1 MSKLSDSLAN
11 LGTPG
16 VGRLRGAGS
25 RMGYQAA
32 TVNPAPQRSSLAK
45 TFDDFG
51 KAATKV
57 LAGWDQAEQDKA
69 DERSNEII
77 RKLTPE
83 QRREAIKNGSLL
95 YQDDPYAMEA
105 LRTKSGRNAAY
116 LVDDDVMTRVKNG
129 EFRTREDMEAYR
141 HEQLQKGAQ
150 TYADMYGINP
160 DDEQYQ
166 KGFNSD
172 ITERNMSLYGAHD
185 QFINNQTQSGAV
197 MNTKVE
203 LNGSLSDPNF
213 LMAPASGEF
222 FEAYM
227 NNGLKSGSIPNDTQA
242 SQIISGTLKDVM
254 QRPGGAYF
262 LQHIADRKITLNGAT
277 TTYRE
282 LMGDEQWNSFM
293 VQAQKSQFENDAKI
307 NEKFELDIGSALNAT
322 SATDG
327 WEKLQGIKAELDL
340 RQPGEEMTP
349 QRQRLIDAQNAMKAQ
364 MAREA
369 QATAKAMD
377 DQQKTINKN
386 GVIDAQFQKRMNGD
400 YVPTDFGNM
409 PTNENTGEFKYSDMV
424 NFANGR
430 LAQIENMDITPEQK
444 DALKLK
450 YLRADSAEGP
460 FRKAMGTLV
469 TDAQQEWQA
478 SVINGEFDENSVALN
493 NLRRIRNTDPNL
505 FASLYPDQ
513 AELFLTMDLM
523 DKSGIKPQILIDS
536 ARAQKAI
543 TKEMRFEDDK
553 AWAAL
558 KNNSTSPELKY
569 MPAQLDG
576 MARKVYD
583 AVKYGTGNPDMAMQ
597 QVDKYLKDNTFTFSS
612 DDVDGQTYGVI
623 RKNSLQ
629 VNDDPKSWEQGRD
642 ILKAARDGIIAKNP
656 WMTNQ
661 QLTMYESG
669 GSIYLM
675 DTTGENRVRYDK
687 ELLSKVWKD
696 QNDKAQE
703 AATKKA
709 LEDAAKRAPITQATK
724 ARKAAGERVR
734 SKKKTV
740 PKFIYGGGE

>member
-1 MSKLSDSLAN
+1 MSKVSNALAN
-11 LGTPG
+11 IGTPG
-16 VGRLRGAGS
+16 VGRLRGANTN
-25 RMGYQAA
+25 MGYRAA

-51 KAATKV
+51 RAATKV
-57 LAGWDQAEQDKA
+57 LAGWDQAEQNKA

-83 QRREAIKNGSLL
+83 QRREAIKNGTLL

-105 LRTKSGRNAAY
+105 LRVKSGRNAAY
-116 LVDDDVMTRVKNG
+116 LVDDQVMTKVKNG
-129 EFRTREDMEAYR
+129 DFRTREEMETFR
-141 HEQLQKGAQ
+141 HEQLQKGALE
-150 TYADMYGINP
+150 YADMYGINP

-166 KGFNSD
+166 RGFNSD

-213 LMAPASGEF
+213 LRNPTSGEF
-222 FEAYM
+222 FESYM
-227 NNGLKSGSIPNDTQA
+227 NQGLKSGSIPNDNQA
-242 SQIISGTLKDVM
+242 TQIISGTLKDVM
-254 QRPGGAYF
+254 QRPGGANF

-282 LMGDEQWNSFM
+282 LMGDEQWNAFM
-293 VQAQKSQFENDAKI
+293 VTAQKTQFDNDAKL
-307 NEKFELDIGSALNAT
+307 NENFELNIGSALNAT
-322 SATDG
+322 NPVDG
-327 WEKLQGIKAELDL
+327 WEKLQGIKADLDRL
-340 RQPGEEMTP
+340 QPGEEMTP
-349 QRQRLIDAQNAMKAQ
+349 QRQRLISAQQQLQASMAQ
-364 MAREA
+364 YTAA
-369 QATAKAMD
+369 QAKELD
-377 DQQKTINKN
+377 KQQKTLNKN
-386 GVIDAQFQKRMNGD
+386 GVIDAQFQKRLAGD
-400 YVPTDFGNM
+400 YVPTGYKDM
-409 PTNENTGEFKYSDMV
+409 PTNENTGEFTYSDMV

-430 LAQIENMDITPEQK
+430 LAQIESMDITDEQK
-444 DALKLK
+444 DNLKLK
-450 YLRADSAEGP
+450 YLRADSKEGP
-460 FRKAMGTLV
+460 FRAAMGTLV

-478 SVINGEFDENSVALN
+478 AVINGEYDENNVAMN
-493 NLRRIRNTDPNL
+493 NLRRIRNTDPSL
-505 FASLYPDQ
+505 FASLYPEQ

-523 DKSGIKPQILIDS
+523 DKAGVKPQVLIDS
-536 ARAQKAI
+536 ARAQRAI

-569 MPAQLDG
+569 MPAQLDD

-583 AVKYGTGNPDMAMQ
+583 AVKYGTGNSDMAMQ
-597 QVDKYLKDNTFTFSS
+597 QTDKFLKDSTFTFYS

-642 ILKAARDGIIAKNP
+642 ILIAARKGLIEKNP

-703 AATKKA
+703 AAAKKA
-709 LEDAAKRAPITQATK
+709 LEDAQKRAPITQATK
-724 ARKAAGERVR
+724 AREEAGKRVR
-734 SKKKTV
+734 ANKKNV
-740 PKFIYGGGE
+740 PKYIYGRKE